1 MLQKIVL
8 LLLLLALAALLYL
21 LSVDTQVSKSQQPTY
36 KTESIPSVKIPQE
49 SIHFSIKKRSDGV
62 IEFGG
67 SFANKETPILLA
79 QNFVPEAL
87 EYRIEIQPE
96 LLEEKELI
104 ALLQKLLKPF
114 VEAYREGTIT
124 FKQGKLLVSGKVED
138 RNMSDRVDALLS
150 YSTINSFNNTELVTE
165 ATELASELNAL
176 LEEEGH
182 HHTIPSL
189 EMNATLMEL
198 EAIAKR
204 QPLEAKP
211 KPQPQVTP
219 TPKPIKS
226 QALKREVTRE
236 EKTPRSK
243 EQSEIQKPVMPPKV
257 QTALSAPME
266 KNPKE
271 SPETKVSQEPIEAS
285 EKLEQTVPSGLSEA
299 EAYRRQLEANMPD
312 EDMMA
317 LPSVQTVDMN
327 IEAKIR
333 RGEIQAEKTK
343 KPMIHKET
351 LHIPPKDTSKQSEAP
366 FAKLYET
373 QENLPGVVSD
383 EIVASPSEEKR

>member
-8 LLLLLALAALLYL
+8 LLLLVALAALLYL
-21 LSVDTQVSKSQQPTY
+21 LSVDTQVSKSQQPIY
-36 KTESIPSVKIPQE
+36 KTESVPSIKIPQE

-62 IEFGG
+62 IEFRG

-104 ALLQKLLKPF
+104 ALVQKLLKPF
-114 VEAYREGTIT
+114 VEAYREGTIA

-138 RNMSDRVDALLS
+138 RNVSDRVDTLLN

-165 ATELASELNAL
+165 VTELASELNAL
-176 LEEEGH
+176 LEEESH
-182 HHTIPSL
+182 HQTVPLS

-204 QPLEAKP
+204 QPLQAQP
-211 KPQPQVTP
+211 TPQPHVVP
-219 TPKPIKS
+219 TPQPIKS
-226 QALKREVTRE
+226 QAPKRELKTEKNPLHKE
-236 EKTPRSK
+236 ESEAQKTVIS
-243 EQSEIQKPVMPPKV
+243 PKV
-257 QTALSAPME
+257 QTASSAPME
-266 KNPKE
+266 KNREESLVTKI
-271 SPETKVSQEPIEAS
+271 SPEPIDS
-285 EKLEQTVPSGLSEA
+285 SKKLEPVAPSGLSEA

-312 EDMMA
+312 EDIMA
-317 LPSVQTVDMN
+317 LPSVRTVDMN

-333 RGEIQAEKTK
+333 RGEIQAERTK
-343 KPMIHKET
+343 KPMIQKET

-373 QENLPGVVSD
+373 QENLHGVVSD
-383 EIVASPSEEKR
+383 EIVASPSEEKW